1 MGLGSKYNDVPP
13 LFGKGNKRV
22 KWVDGSQAAH
32 DAKRG
37 VRSDKNGK
45 GRFKPAKPDK
55 KAPPLLSSSDKRKL
69 EKIAKKRES
78 GERLTSSD
86 KNLLRSHGYKA

>member
-1 MGLGSKYNDVPP
+1 MGWGSKYNDVPP
-13 LFGKGNKRV
+13 LFGKGSKKV

-32 DAKRG
+32 DAERG

-45 GRFKPAKPDK
+45 GRFKPSKPK
-55 KAPPLLSSSDKRKL
+55 KTPPPPLSGSDKRKL

-78 GERLTSSD
+78 GERLTSGD